1 MSPRCLNDFYT
12 QCKKKRK
19 LQDNQILRK
28 GENHEI
34 RPDVLV
40 IRVVRKQTSVADSK
54 NEAQLAFLRL
64 HLNQRKRSGK
74 FTA

>member
-1 MSPRCLNDFYT
+1 MTSTLNARKSAN
-12 QCKKKRK
+12 CKIR
-19 LQDNQILRK
+19 NQILRK

-40 IRVVRKQTSVADSK
+40 VRVVRKQTSVADSK
-54 NEAQLAFLRL
+54 NETQLAFLRL